1 MKYNIS
7 FNFPVDDV
15 SEWTRI
21 GRHNKRTKN
30 LITIGGYITIV
41 ISLAWSLF
49 FFFVGF
55 KALLF
60 ACIISIFTAAV
71 QIALAKRNNVIVA
84 AVLMTHLLFLTV
96 AFACFADISGDG
108 IPQSTQMNLLP
119 IAAAAFLIFEKNNL
133 YLRTLFP
140 VLGVLLFLF
149 FELGFAP
156 QPWPNLSIPVEIRIA
171 GFWFNTLSG
180 VLGACTVI
188 SIMRSTRKHERT
200 LEAELRSAVSRGEF
214 RLFYQPQVN
223 EQGRIYG
230 VEALLRWHHPTK
242 SNVSPAEFIPLAEET
257 GLIIP
262 IGDWALR
269 TACAQIV
276 QWSKSPKTRD
286 LHIAVN
292 ISATQFQQPDFVQQ
306 VKHIISKSGAS
317 PSKLEFELTES
328 ALMGDLQE
336 IAGKMLAL
344 KEIGIR
350 WSLDDFGTGY
360 SSLSF
365 LKHLPLEQLKIDQ
378 SFVRDMLTDD
388 RSSAIL
394 DTIINLGQTLN
405 LDIIA
410 EGVEEESQLAIL
422 QEAGCVHFQ
431 GYLFS
436 RPVPIEIL
444 DDLIARTFPTSGRGR
459 HSNASVPQ
467 ERIPISLDLSR
478 ATA

>member
-1 MKYNIS
+1 MSHSLAKSIIS
-7 FNFPVDDV
+7 FEFPVDDV

-30 LITIGGYITIV
+30 LIIIGGYITIV

-49 FFFVGF
+49 FLLVGF
-55 KALLF
+55 TSLLF
-60 ACIISIFTAAV
+60 TCIVSIFTAAV

-84 AVLMTHLLFLTV
+84 AVLMTHMLFLTV
-96 AFACFADISGDG
+96 AVACFADTPSDG

-133 YLRTLFP
+133 YLRALFP
-140 VLGVLLFLF
+140 AFGVLLFLF
-149 FELGFAP
+149 FELGLAP
-156 QPWPNLSIPVEIRIA
+156 QPWPNLLIPIEIRSV

-188 SIMRSTRKHERT
+188 SIMRYTRKHERT

-262 IGDWALR
+262 IGDWALK

-276 QWSKSPKTRD
+276 QWSKSPKTSG

-292 ISATQFQQPDFVQQ
+292 ISVTQFQQPDFVQQ

-317 PSKLEFELTES
+317 PSNPS
-328 ALMGDLQE
+328 YA
-336 IAGKMLAL
+336 
-344 KEIGIR
+344 
-350 WSLDDFGTGY
+350 
-360 SSLSF
+360 
-365 LKHLPLEQLKIDQ
+365 
-378 SFVRDMLTDD
+378 
-388 RSSAIL
+388 
-394 DTIINLGQTLN
+394 
-405 LDIIA
+405 
-410 EGVEEESQLAIL
+410 
-422 QEAGCVHFQ
+422 
-431 GYLFS
+431 
-436 RPVPIEIL
+436 
-444 DDLIARTFPTSGRGR
+444 
-459 HSNASVPQ
+459 
-467 ERIPISLDLSR
+467 
-478 ATA
+478 